1 MTCTCI
7 VFATDTKRDQPIFN
21 MQAMNISV
29 GSQPCLDSTL
39 SLELASFKLSSTLHG
54 FLLAIC
60 VTNGLL
66 SVLATLGNS
75 LVIIIILK
83 FPSLRTLSNI
93 LIFSLA
99 LIDVLVG
106 VIVQPAFVVY
116 IAGKI
121 NLEFYC
127 GALLSYLY
135 TEIFCV
141 GMSLITLSLI
151 ACERFFA
158 IVYPFKY
165 INYMTKPRL
174 ITIVATVWAVWFLFN
189 IICRALR
196 VKNDEFFSPI
206 ASAIIGFSLIL
217 NISLYFKIF
226 KIIRRHERQIN
237 AQQKVSIAIRARDS
251 RNDDNDSSSPQESTG
266 LSSRETHMARTVA
279 YITGVLVLCYLLLM
293 VTSFADMLMEDDALF
308 DHLLYPLAETITFLN
323 SSLNPFLYCWRCRD
337 LREKMWL
344 VLKGSKYSPSNIF
357 NSRRSAEHKQ
367 STERETSTR
376 RQEHV

>member
-1 MTCTCI
+1 MQIHCFRHRRLRNQL
-7 VFATDTKRDQPIFN
+7 VSN
-21 MQAMNISV
+21 MQAMNISDA
-29 GSQPCLDSTL
+29 SKPCLDSTL

-60 VTNGLL
+60 ITNGLL

-75 LVIIIILK
+75 LVLIIIVK

-106 VIVQPAFVVY
+106 VVVQPAFVVY

-121 NLEFYC
+121 NLVFYC
-127 GALLSYLY
+127 GALLAYLY

-141 GMSLITLSLI
+141 GLSLITLSLI

-165 INYMTKPRL
+165 INYMTKTRL
-174 ITIVATVWAVWFLFN
+174 TAIVAVVWAVWFLFN
-189 IICRALR
+189 VICRALR

-206 ASAIIGFSLIL
+206 ASGVIGFSLIL
-217 NISLYFKIF
+217 NTALYFKIF
-226 KIIRRHERQIN
+226 KIIRRHERQIH
-237 AQQKVSIAIRARDS
+237 AQNKVSIAIRARDS
-251 RNDDNDSSSPQESTG
+251 RKNDDNSSAQEST
-266 LSSRETHMARTVA
+266 LSLRETHMARTVA

-293 VTSFADMLMEDDALF
+293 VTSFADMLIEDDALF
-308 DHLLYPLAETITFLN
+308 DHLLYPLAETITFMN

-337 LREKMWL
+337 LREKIWL
-344 VLKGSKYSPSNIF
+344 VLKGSKYSPSSILS
-357 NSRRSAEHKQ
+357 SRRSVEQKQ
-367 STERETSTR
+367 STEKETSTR
-376 RQEHV
+376 REEHV

>member
-1 MTCTCI
+1 
-7 VFATDTKRDQPIFN
+7 
-21 MQAMNISV
+21 MQAMNISDT
-29 GSQPCLDSTL
+29 SQPCLDSTL

-60 VTNGLL
+60 ITNGLL
-66 SVLATLGNS
+66 SVLATVGNA
-75 LVIIIILK
+75 LVLIIILK

-106 VIVQPAFVVY
+106 VVVQPSFVVY

-127 GALLSYLY
+127 GALLAYLY

-141 GMSLITLSLI
+141 GLSLITLSLI

-174 ITIVATVWAVWFLFN
+174 ITIVAAVWAVWFLFN
-189 IICRALR
+189 VICRTLR

-206 ASAIIGFSLIL
+206 ASAVIGFSLIL
-217 NISLYFKIF
+217 NIALYFKIF

-237 AQQKVSIAIRARDS
+237 AQNQVNRAIRARDS
-251 RNDDNDSSSPQESTG
+251 CKDDTGNSSAQEST

-293 VTSFADMLMEDDALF
+293 VTSFADMLIEDDALF
-308 DHLLYPLAETITFLN
+308 DHLLYPLAETITFFN

-337 LREKMWL
+337 LREKIWL
-344 VLKGSKYSPSNIF
+344 VLKGSKYSTSSKHS
-357 NSRRSAEHKQ
+357 SRRSVEQKQ

-376 RQEHV
+376 REERV

>member
-1 MTCTCI
+1 ML
-7 VFATDTKRDQPIFN
+7 
-21 MQAMNISV
+21 AMNTSDA
-29 GSQPCLDSTL
+29 SQPCLDSTL
-39 SLELASFKLSSTLHG
+39 SLELASFKLSPTLHG
-54 FLLAIC
+54 FLLAVCI
-60 VTNGLL
+60 TNGLL
-66 SVLATLGNS
+66 SVLATVGNS
-75 LVIIIILK
+75 LVLIIILK

-99 LIDVLVG
+99 LTDVLVG
-106 VIVQPAFVVY
+106 VVVQPAFVVY

-127 GALLSYLY
+127 GALLAYLY

-141 GMSLITLSLI
+141 GLSLITLSLI

-174 ITIVATVWAVWFLFN
+174 ITVMAAVWAVWFLFN
-189 IICRALR
+189 VICRALR

-206 ASAIIGFSLIL
+206 ASAVIGFSLIL
-217 NISLYFKIF
+217 NIALYFKIF

-237 AQQKVSIAIRARDS
+237 AQNKVNMAIRARDS
-251 RNDDNDSSSPQESTG
+251 RKDDPDNSSEQEST
-266 LSSRETHMARTVA
+266 LSSRETHMACTVA

-293 VTSFADMLMEDDALF
+293 VTSFADMLMKDDALF

-337 LREKMWL
+337 LREKIWL
-344 VLKGSKYSPSNIF
+344 VLKGSKYWPSNLF
-357 NSRRSAEHKQ
+357 SSRRSAKQKQ

-376 RQEHV
+376 REERS

>member
-1 MTCTCI
+1 MQ
-7 VFATDTKRDQPIFN
+7 AIFN
-21 MQAMNISV
+21 FSDA
-29 GSQPCLDSTL
+29 SQPCLDSTL
-39 SLELASFKLSSTLHG
+39 SLELAGFKLSSTLHG

-60 VTNGLL
+60 IANGLF
-66 SVLATLGNS
+66 SVSATVGNS
-75 LVIIIILK
+75 LVLIIILK

-106 VIVQPAFVVY
+106 VVVQPAFVVY

-127 GALLSYLY
+127 GALLAYLY

-141 GMSLITLSLI
+141 GLSLITLSLI

-165 INYMTKPRL
+165 ISYMTKPRL
-174 ITIVATVWAVWFLFN
+174 ITIVAAVWAVWFLFN
-189 IICRALR
+189 VICRALR
-196 VKNDEFFSPI
+196 VKNDEFFSPV
-206 ASAIIGFSLIL
+206 ASAVIGFSLIL
-217 NISLYFKIF
+217 NIALYFKIF

-237 AQQKVSIAIRARDS
+237 AQNQVNIAIRARDS
-251 RNDDNDSSSPQESTG
+251 RKDDPGKCSTREST

-293 VTSFADMLMEDDALF
+293 VTSFADMLIEDDALF
-308 DHLLYPLAETITFLN
+308 DHLLYPLAETITFFN

-337 LREKMWL
+337 LREKIWL
-344 VLKGSKYSPSNIF
+344 VFKRSQYSTSSKH
-357 NSRRSAEHKQ
+357 NSRRSVEQKQ
-367 STERETSTR
+367 STERERLPQGERCVSEKSSAKTHLR
-376 RQEHV
+376 RGGCLKNH

>member
-1 MTCTCI
+1 
-7 VFATDTKRDQPIFN
+7 
-21 MQAMNISV
+21 MNISTV
-29 GSQPCLDSTL
+29 ASQPCLDSTL

-54 FLLAIC
+54 FLLAVC

-106 VIVQPAFVVY
+106 VVVQPSFVVY

-127 GALLSYLY
+127 GALLAYLY

-141 GMSLITLSLI
+141 GLSLITLSLI
-151 ACERFFA
+151 ASERFFA
-158 IVYPFKY
+158 IIYPFKY

-189 IICRALR
+189 VICRTLR

-206 ASAIIGFSLIL
+206 ASAVIGSSLIL
-217 NISLYFKIF
+217 NIFLYFKIF
-226 KIIRRHERQIN
+226 KVIRRHERQIN
-237 AQQKVSIAIRARDS
+237 AQKIVSIAIRARDS
-251 RNDDNDSSSPQESTG
+251 RKDDNDSSSVQESTG
-266 LSSRETHMARTVA
+266 LNSRETHMARTVA
-279 YITGVLVLCYLLLM
+279 YITAVLVLCYLLLM
-293 VTSFADMLMEDDALF
+293 VTSFADMLIEDDALF

-337 LREKMWL
+337 LREKIWL

-357 NSRRSAEHKQ
+357 NNRRSIEQKQ
-367 STERETSTR
+367 STERGTSTR
-376 RQEHV
+376 RQEHA

>member
-1 MTCTCI
+1 
-7 VFATDTKRDQPIFN
+7 
-21 MQAMNISV
+21 MQATNISDA
-29 GSQPCLDSTL
+29 SQPCLDSTL
-39 SLELASFKLSSTLHG
+39 SLELASFKISSTFHS

-60 VTNGLL
+60 ITNGLL

-75 LVIIIILK
+75 LVLIIIVK
-83 FPSLRTLSNI
+83 FPSLRTVSNI

-99 LIDVLVG
+99 LTDLLVG
-106 VIVQPAFVVY
+106 MVVQPAFVIY

-127 GALLSYLY
+127 GALLVYLY

-141 GMSLITLSLI
+141 GLSLITLSLI

-174 ITIVATVWAVWFLFN
+174 MTIVAAVWVVWFSFN
-189 IICRALR
+189 VICRALR

-206 ASAIIGFSLIL
+206 ASAVIGFSLIL
-217 NISLYFKIF
+217 NIALYFKIF
-226 KIIRRHERQIN
+226 KIIRRHEIQIH
-237 AQQKVSIAIRARDS
+237 AQNKVSIAIRSRDS
-251 RNDDNDSSSPQESTG
+251 REDGSVNSSVQEST
-266 LSSRETHMARTVA
+266 LSSRETRMARTVA

-293 VTSFADMLMEDDALF
+293 VTSFADMLMEDDGIF

-337 LREKMWL
+337 LREKIWL
-344 VLKGSKYSPSNIF
+344 VFKGSKHSLSSTRS
-357 NSRRSAEHKQ
+357 SRRTVEQKQ
-367 STERETSTR
+367 STERQTSIR
-376 RQEHV
+376 RKERV